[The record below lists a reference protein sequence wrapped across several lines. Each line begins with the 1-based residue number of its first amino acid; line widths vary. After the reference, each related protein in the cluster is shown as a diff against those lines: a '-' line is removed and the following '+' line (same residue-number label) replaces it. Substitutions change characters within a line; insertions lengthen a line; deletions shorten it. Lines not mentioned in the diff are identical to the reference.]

1 MNSKYLE
8 KLEFNKIKNIL
19 SEFALTFIGKDLA
32 NNLSPMNSKTE
43 IEKALLQTY
52 DASNLILRKCNA
64 PISEIEDITIHIK
77 KLESSNFLSAKQ
89 LLDLAKILKISRALK
104 EYFSSDEIDMTEF
117 NSLENL
123 FGNLYSNTNIE
134 NTIYSSILDEN
145 NISDDAS
152 KELMQ
157 IRKSIKQKEQD
168 IKNKLNTIIHSKHVQ
183 EPVVTLRNGRFV
195 VPVKNESRQEV
206 KGFIH
211 DISQSGSTVFI
222 EPISVFD
229 LNNDLNNL
237 KNDEI
242 IEIEKI
248 LQKLSSLFFNIIE
261 NIKNDVNLIGLID
274 FIFAKAK
281 YSNYLDASKPIIT
294 LDKKINLI
302 NAYHPLLNR
311 SQAVKNTISL
321 GDEYTSLIITGP
333 NTGGKTVTLK
343 TTGLLVLMAL
353 SGLNIPAKENSEI
366 YVFDNIFVD
375 IGDEQSIQDSLST
388 FSSHMVNIANIL
400 TNVTPDSLVLIDELG
415 SGTDPVEG
423 ASLGISILES
433 LEKQNIL
440 TISTTHYPEIKEY
453 ALINK
458 NFKNASV
465 EFDLDTLSPTYRLL
479 IGVPGTSNA
488 FNISKKLGIS
498 DSIILRAKELLK
510 SDKIHIEDLLSSI
523 YKDKAKIEE
532 ERKISKE
539 NAKASDELKKYYE
552 QKLYEIKC
560 RENGIIE
567 EAKIKARDILLDAKE
582 DANDIIK
589 ELEKTKTSS
598 KDANKLRNS
607 LNDKITNL
615 SLNNSN
621 KEDDKNSNKKL
632 SIDELKEGLEVFIPK
647 LNQYGNIQKISNKN
661 SIYVSL
667 PLGKMN
673 FTIDDL
679 EKSNKIELTKTN
691 TIPKKKNSDFKPKH
705 VSTEINVL
713 GQTVEEA
720 CFVIDKFLDNAV
732 ISALPSVRIVHGK
745 GTGALRTGIH
755 KFLKTH
761 PHVKSFR
768 LGTFGEGEM
777 GVTIVELK

>member
-1 MNSKYLE
+1 MDQKYLE
-8 KLEFNKIKNIL
+8 KLEFNKIKEIL
-19 SEFALTFIGKDLA
+19 SNYAITYIGKEYALDLF
-32 NNLSPMNSKTE
+32 PMNNKKE

-52 DASNLILRKCNA
+52 DASNLIYRKGNP
-64 PISEIEDITIHIK
+64 PISEIENTTIHIK
-77 KLESSNFLSAKQ
+77 KLESSNFLSIKQ
-89 LLDLAKILKISRALK
+89 LLDLANILKISRKLK
-104 EYFSSDEIDMTEF
+104 EYFSDEEIDMTEF
-117 NSLENL
+117 SSLEAL
-123 FGNLYSNTNIE
+123 FNNLYSNNNLE
-134 NTIYSSILDEN
+134 NTIFNSILDEN
-145 NISDDAS
+145 TLSDEAS
-152 KELMQ
+152 KELYN
-157 IRKSIKQKEQD
+157 IRKSIKQKEQE
-168 IKNKLNTIIHSKHVQ
+168 IKSKLNSIIHSKHVQ

-242 IEIEKI
+242 VETEII

-261 NIKNDVNLIGLID
+261 NIKNNINLIGLID

-294 LDKKINLI
+294 DKKKINLI
-302 NAYHPLLNR
+302 NAYHPLLNK

-353 SGLNIPAKENSEI
+353 SGLNIPAKENSEV

-388 FSSHMVNIANIL
+388 FSSHIVNIANIL
-400 TNVTPDSLVLIDELG
+400 NNITPDSLVLIDELG

-465 EFDLDTLSPTYRLL
+465 EFDIDTLSPTYRLL

-498 DSIILRAKELLK
+498 DAIISRAKELLK

-523 YKDKAKIEE
+523 YKDKTKIEE

-539 NAKASDELKKYYE
+539 NAKASNELKKYYE
-552 QKLYEIKC
+552 QKLYEIKH
-560 RENGIIE
+560 REKEIIE
-567 EAKIKARDILLDAKE
+567 DAKIKARDILLDAKE

-589 ELEKTKTSS
+589 ELEKTKTNS
-598 KDANKLRNS
+598 KDANKLRKS
-607 LNDKITNL
+607 LNDKISNL
-615 SLNNSN
+615 SLNSN
-621 KEDDKNSNKKL
+621 DKENDKNNNKKL
-632 SIDELKEGLEVFIPK
+632 TLNELKEGLEVFIPK
-647 LNQYGNIQKISNKN
+647 LNQYGNIQKISNEN

-673 FTIDDL
+673 FTINDL
-679 EKSNKIELTKTN
+679 EKSNKVEVTKTN
-691 TIPKKKNSDFKPKH
+691 NIPKKKNSDFKPKH

-732 ISALPSVRIVHGK
+732 VSALPSVRIVHGK